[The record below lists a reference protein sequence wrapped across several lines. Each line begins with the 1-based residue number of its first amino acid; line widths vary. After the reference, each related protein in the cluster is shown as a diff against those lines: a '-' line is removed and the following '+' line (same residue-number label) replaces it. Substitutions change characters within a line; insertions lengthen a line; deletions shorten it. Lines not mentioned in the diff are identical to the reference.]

1 MQIHGVTIRVHN
13 IENKPKLT
21 SQIPP
26 TSNDQHLVVQLR
38 RDAHEQSHIQIVVV
52 GGEGLG
58 GGAARDHV
66 HHRRLD
72 LEKAEL
78 VKEAAHVGDDLR
90 AHLKLL
96 AHLRVDDEVQVALA
110 VPRLLVL
117 IEKYSSLKKKKIGKV
132 KTGVRHLSLRF

>member
-1 MQIHGVTIRVHN
+1 MRIRIHN

-26 TSNDQHLVVQLR
+26 TSNDEHLVVQLR
-38 RDAHEQSHIQIVVV
+38 RDPHEQSHIQIVVM

-58 GGAARDHV
+58 GGAARDHI
-66 HHRRLD
+66 HHRGLD

-90 AHLKLL
+90 AHLELL
-96 AHLRVDDEVQVALA
+96 AHLRVDDQVQVALA

-117 IEKYSSLKKKKIGKV
+117 RENIFNLKK
-132 KTGVRHLSLRF
+132 RSER

>member
-1 MQIHGVTIRVHN
+1 M
-13 IENKPKLT
+13 
-21 SQIPP
+21 
-26 TSNDQHLVVQLR
+26 VQLR
-38 RDAHEQSHIQIVVV
+38 RDAHEQSHIQIVVM

-90 AHLKLL
+90 AHLELL

-110 VPRLLVL
+110 IPRLLVL
-117 IEKYSSLKKKKIGKV
+117 AEKYFSFKRKDENRIA
-132 KTGVRHLSLRF
+132 TP

>member
-1 MQIHGVTIRVHN
+1 
-13 IENKPKLT
+13 
-21 SQIPP
+21 
-26 TSNDQHLVVQLR
+26 VVELR
-38 RDAHEQSHIQIVVV
+38 RDAHEQSHIQIVVM

-58 GGAARDHV
+58 GGASRDHV

-90 AHLKLL
+90 AHLELL

-117 IEKYSSLKKKKIGKV
+117 IEKYFSFKKKDWKG
-132 KTGVRHLSLRF
+132 

>member
-1 MQIHGVTIRVHN
+1 MQIHGVTIWIHK
-13 IENKPKLT
+13 IGNKPKLT

-38 RDAHEQSHIQIVVV
+38 RDAHEQSHIQIIMM

-66 HHRRLD
+66 HHRGLD
-72 LEKAEL
+72 LEKSEL

-90 AHLKLL
+90 AHLELL
-96 AHLRVDDEVQVALA
+96 AHLRVDDQVQVALA

-117 IEKYSSLKKKKIGKV
+117 KEKYFSLKRKRLKRWKQECN
-132 KTGVRHLSLRF
+132 T

>member
-1 MQIHGVTIRVHN
+1 M
-13 IENKPKLT
+13 
-21 SQIPP
+21 
-26 TSNDQHLVVQLR
+26 
-38 RDAHEQSHIQIVVV
+38 

-90 AHLKLL
+90 AHLELL
-96 AHLRVDDEVQVALA
+96 AHLRVDDQVQVALA

-117 IEKYSSLKKKKIGKV
+117 ADKYFPFKTEKGRKGENRIAIPTSAFDK
-132 KTGVRHLSLRF
+132 